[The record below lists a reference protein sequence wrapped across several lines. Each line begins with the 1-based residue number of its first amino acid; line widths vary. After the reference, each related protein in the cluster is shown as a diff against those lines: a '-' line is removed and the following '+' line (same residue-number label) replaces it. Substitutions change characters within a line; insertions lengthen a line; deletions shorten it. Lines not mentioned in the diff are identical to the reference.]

1 MIKENQNLLN
11 KINAFSDILI
21 LFISMVLAY
30 LIRFHVFSPD
40 SEYIKLVKYIQFTL
54 IIVPIN
60 LILYNFLNLYHS
72 FRTTAFKKEF
82 FQIIEANTI
91 LTAVC
96 LSLLYIFKFVD
107 ISRWVIV
114 IFYFVNITLITSK
127 RFFLRRTLSKMR
139 SKGMNLKHVII
150 IGAGETA
157 KEYLNIIKENK
168 SFGYNYTGY
177 VANSSNFEGSKLG
190 DFNDLYKILNTFN
203 ADEVI
208 CALDIEDAKYLESI
222 VNACEKSGT
231 KISIIPFCY
240 KYIPS
245 KPYIDQLGSIPLINV
260 RRIPLD
266 NFGNAFM
273 KRTLDIIGSLA
284 LIILT
289 SPLMIF
295 TALLIKCTSKGPI
308 IFKQNRVGLNK
319 KSFTMYKF
327 RSMKVNNEETTGWS
341 TNNDPRKTKF
351 GAFIRKFSIDEL
363 PQFFNVLNG
372 DMSLVGPRPEIPH
385 FVDEFKNEIPLYM
398 VKHQVKPGITGLA
411 QINGF
416 RGDTSI
422 KKRIEYDIHYIE
434 NWDILLD
441 ISILLNTAFK
451 GFKNN
456 EKIVIKNKSIIEN
469 IEGVECTKIKDN
481 GVQS

>member
-21 LFISMVLAY
+21 LFISMTLAY
-30 LIRFHVFSPD
+30 FIRFYIFSSD
-40 SEYIKLVKYIQFTL
+40 TEYIKLIKYIQFTL

-60 LILYNFLNLYHS
+60 LILYNFFNLYHS
-72 FRTTAFKKEF
+72 FRTTAFKNEF
-82 FQIIEANTI
+82 KKIIKANTI
-91 LTAVC
+91 LVAIL
-96 LSLLYIFKFVD
+96 LSLLFVSKLIN
-107 ISRWVIV
+107 ISRWVII
-114 IFYFVNITLITSK
+114 IFYFVNIVLITSK
-127 RFFLRRTLSKMR
+127 RFILRRTLSKMR
-139 SKGMNLKHVII
+139 SNGMNLKHVII

-157 KEYLNIIKENK
+157 NEYLRVIKENK
-168 SFGYNYTGY
+168 SFGYSYTGY
-177 VANSSNFEGSKLG
+177 VANSSNFEGKKLG
-190 DFNDLYKILNTFN
+190 NFNDLYKILNTFN

-208 CALDIEDAKYLESI
+208 CALDIEDSKYLESI
-222 VNACEKSGT
+222 VSACEKSGT

-273 KRTLDIIGSLA
+273 KRALDIIGSLV

-289 SPLMIF
+289 SPIMIF
-295 TALLIKCTSKGPI
+295 TALAIKFTSKGPI

-319 KSFTMYKF
+319 KTFTMYKF
-327 RSMKVNNEETTGWS
+327 RSMRVNNEETTGWS

-351 GAFIRKFSIDEL
+351 GSFIRKFSIDEL
-363 PQFFNVLNG
+363 PQFFNVLKG

-411 QINGF
+411 QVNGF

-434 NWDILLD
+434 NWDILMD
-441 ISILLNTAFK
+441 IGILFNTAFK

-456 EKIVIKNKSIIEN
+456 EKLIIKNKSIITDTEN
-469 IEGVECTKIKDN
+469 LKCNK
-481 GVQS
+481 

>member
-11 KINAFSDILI
+11 KINGFSDILI
-21 LFISMVLAY
+21 LFISMTLAY
-30 LIRFHVFSPD
+30 FIRFYIFSSD
-40 SEYIKLVKYIQFTL
+40 TEYIKLIKYIQFTL

-60 LILYNFLNLYHS
+60 LILYNFFNLYHS
-72 FRTTAFKKEF
+72 FRITAFKNEF
-82 FQIIEANTI
+82 KKIIKANTI
-91 LTAVC
+91 LVAIL
-96 LSLLYIFKFVD
+96 LSLLFVFKLIN
-107 ISRWVIV
+107 ISRWVII
-114 IFYFVNITLITSK
+114 IFYFVNIVLITTK
-127 RFFLRRTLSKMR
+127 RFILRRTLSKMR
-139 SKGMNLKHVII
+139 SNGMNLKHVII

-157 KEYLNIIKENK
+157 NEYLKVIKDNK
-168 SFGYNYTGY
+168 SFGYSYIGY
-177 VANSSNFEGSKLG
+177 VANSSNFEGRKLG
-190 DFNDLYKILNTFN
+190 NFNDLYKILNTFN

-208 CALDIEDAKYLESI
+208 CALDIEYAKYLESI

-266 NFGNAFM
+266 NFGNSFM
-273 KRTLDIIGSLA
+273 KRTIDILGSFG

-289 SPLMIF
+289 SPIMIIV
-295 TALLIKCTSKGPI
+295 ALVIKFTSKGPI

-319 KSFTMYKF
+319 KNFTMYKF
-327 RSMKVNNEETTGWS
+327 RSMKVNSEEQSGWS

-351 GAFIRKFSIDEL
+351 GSFIRKFSIDEL
-363 PQFFNVLNG
+363 PQFFNVLKG

-411 QINGF
+411 QVNGF

-434 NWDILLD
+434 NWDILMD
-441 ISILLNTAFK
+441 IGILFNTAFK

-456 EKIVIKNKSIIEN
+456 EKLIIKNKSIIADTEN
-469 IEGVECTKIKDN
+469 LKCNK
-481 GVQS
+481 

>member
-11 KINAFSDILI
+11 KINVLSDVLI
-21 LFISMVLAY
+21 LFISMSIAY
-30 LIRFHVFSPD
+30 LIRFYIFSPD
-40 SEYIKLVKYIQFTL
+40 TNYLKFNVYIQFTL
-54 IIVPIN
+54 IIVPLN

-82 FQIIEANTI
+82 FQIIKANTL
-91 LTAVC
+91 LTAIL

-114 IFYFVNITLITSK
+114 IFYFVNIVLITSK
-127 RFFLRRTLSKMR
+127 RFLLRKTLSRMR
-139 SKGMNLKHVII
+139 SNGMNLKHVLI

-157 KEYLNIIKENK
+157 TEYLKVIKENK
-168 SFGYNYTGY
+168 SFGYSYTGY
-177 VANSSNFEGSKLG
+177 VANSSNFEGRKLG
-190 DFNDLYKILNTFN
+190 NFNDLYKILNIFN

-208 CALDIEDAKYLESI
+208 CALDIEDAKYLEYI

-273 KRTLDIIGSLA
+273 KRAIDILGSLG

-289 SPLMIF
+289 SPIMIV
-295 TALLIKCTSKGPI
+295 AVVVIKFTSKGPI

-319 KSFTMYKF
+319 KNFTMYKF
-327 RSMKVNNEETTGWS
+327 RSMKVNSQEQSGWS

-351 GAFIRKFSIDEL
+351 GSFIRKFSIDEL
-363 PQFFNVLNG
+363 PQFFNVLKG

-411 QINGF
+411 QVNGF

-441 ISILLNTAFK
+441 ISILFKTAFK

-456 EKIVIKNKSIIEN
+456 EKLVIKNKSIIEN
-469 IEGVECTKIKDN
+469 PENINNNNIN
-481 GVQS
+481 I

>member
-1 MIKENQNLLN
+1 MIKENQTLLN
-11 KINAFSDILI
+11 KLNALSDILI
-21 LFISMVLAY
+21 LFISMTLAY
-30 LIRFHVFSPD
+30 FIRFYIFTSD
-40 SEYIKLVKYIQFTL
+40 TYYIKLIKYIEFTL
-54 IIVPIN
+54 IATPIA
-60 LILYNFLNLYHS
+60 LIIYIFFNLYVS
-72 FRTTAFKKEF
+72 FRITHFKNEF
-82 FQIIEANTI
+82 FKIISANTI
-91 LTAVC
+91 LTAIL
-96 LSLLYIFKFVD
+96 LSLLYVFRLVD

-114 IFYFVNITLITSK
+114 TFYFVNIVLITSK
-127 RFFLRRTLSKMR
+127 RFILRRTLSKMR
-139 SKGMNLKHVII
+139 SNGMNLKHIVI

-157 KEYLNIIKENK
+157 NEYLKVIKENK
-168 SFGYNYTGY
+168 SFGYSYTGY
-177 VANSSNFEGSKLG
+177 VANSSNFEGRKLG
-190 DFNDLYKILNTFN
+190 NFNDLYKILNTFN

-208 CALDIEDAKYLESI
+208 CALDIEDAKYLEDI

-273 KRTLDIIGSLA
+273 KRTIDILGSLG

-289 SPLMIF
+289 SPIMIF
-295 TALLIKCTSKGPI
+295 TALVIKFTSKGPI

-319 KSFTMYKF
+319 KNFTMYKF
-327 RSMKVNNEETTGWS
+327 RSMKVNSQEQSGWS

-351 GAFIRKFSIDEL
+351 GSFIRKFSIDEL
-363 PQFFNVLNG
+363 PQFFNVLKG

-411 QINGF
+411 QVNGF

-441 ISILLNTAFK
+441 ISILFKTAFK

-456 EKIVIKNKSIIEN
+456 EKLVLKNKSIIEKPEN
-469 IEGVECTKIKDN
+469 INHNNTKI
-481 GVQS
+481 

>member
-21 LFISMVLAY
+21 LFISMTLAY
-30 LIRFHVFSPD
+30 FIRFYIFSPD
-40 SEYIKLVKYIQFTL
+40 TNYIKLIKYIQFTL

-60 LILYNFLNLYHS
+60 LILYNFFNLYHS

-82 FQIIEANTI
+82 TQIIKANAI
-91 LTAVC
+91 LTAIL
-96 LSLLYIFKFVD
+96 LSLLYVFRLVD

-114 IFYFVNITLITSK
+114 IFYFVNIILITSK
-127 RFFLRRTLSKMR
+127 RFILRKTLSKMR
-139 SKGMNLKHVII
+139 SNGMNLKHVII
-150 IGAGETA
+150 IGAGEVA
-157 KEYLNIIKENK
+157 NEYLKVINNK
-168 SFGYNYTGY
+168 SFGYSYSGY
-177 VANSSNFEGSKLG
+177 VANSSNFQGKKLG
-190 DFNDLYKILNTFN
+190 NYDELFNVLNNYN

-208 CALDIEDAKYLESI
+208 CALDIEDAKYLENI
-222 VNACEKSGT
+222 VSACEKSGT

-266 NFGNAFM
+266 NFGNAFI
-273 KRTLDIIGSLA
+273 KRTIDILGSLG

-289 SPLMIF
+289 SPIMIV
-295 TALLIKCTSKGPI
+295 TALVIKFTSKGPI

-319 KSFTMYKF
+319 KNFTMYKF
-327 RSMKVNNEETTGWS
+327 RSMKVNSEEQSAWS

-351 GAFIRKFSIDEL
+351 GSFIRKFSIDEL
-363 PQFFNVLNG
+363 PQFFNVLKG

-411 QINGF
+411 QVNGF

-441 ISILLNTAFK
+441 ISILFKTAFK

-456 EKIVIKNKSIIEN
+456 EKLVIKNKSIIKNPEN
-469 IEGVECTKIKDN
+469 VNNNNINI
-481 GVQS
+481 